1 VSDGGLSSATDQVLE
16 LKRRRLGTA
25 LHQLA
30 VELAQ
35 ERRKVAQLEREL
47 ERLRVPASSAGRRQP

>member
-1 VSDGGLSSATDQVLE
+1 VNEGELSVAASQVLE

-47 ERLRVPASSAGRRQP
+47 ERLKGRTSPSSPQQS